1 MSVTYYTDTV
11 VSSTSSPPHN
21 LQLVIDFVNTR
32 DVEAGSDRTE
42 TPEEMAEWLQE
53 QGVRP
58 ANAPALSAAGHR
70 QAIELRES
78 LREVLHAHTHRDASP
93 DAERCLEDVAQRG
106 QLSVRFD
113 TSGAVEV
120 VPRAQDYEGTLAALL
135 VPVAYAA
142 LDGTW
147 QRVKACDDDDCLWAF
162 YDSSRNRS
170 GRWCDMAVC
179 GNRTKVRTYR
189 ARRDGERN

>member
-1 MSVTYYTDTV
+1 MM
-11 VSSTSSPPHN
+11 VSSENSPPHN

-32 DVEAGSDRTE
+32 DVEAGSDRTR
-42 TPEEMAEWLQE
+42 TPAEMAEWLSE
-53 QGVRP
+53 QGLRP
-58 ANAPALSAAGHR
+58 ADAPAMSDAEHR

-78 LREVLHAHTHRDASP
+78 LREVLHAHTHRDSSP
-93 DAERCLEDVAQRG
+93 EAERRLEGVAQQG
-106 QLSVRFD
+106 QLSVRFGP
-113 TSGAVEV
+113 SGGVEV
-120 VPRAQDYEGTLAALL
+120 VPRAQGYDAALAELL

-189 ARRDGERN
+189 ARREG